1 MSDPEPDRRILA
13 SSTLTRN
20 YQVTIPKPVRARFRF
35 EEGDLVV
42 FILEEG
48 RLLIEK
54 G

>member
-1 MSDPEPDRRILA
+1 MSSSDPDRRILA
-13 SSTLTRN
+13 SSTVTRN
-20 YQVTIPKPVRARFRF
+20 YQVTIPKPVRERFRF
-35 EEGDLVV
+35 DEGDLVV

>member
-1 MSDPEPDRRILA
+1 M
-13 SSTLTRN
+13 TRN
-20 YQVTIPKPVRARFRF
+20 YQVTIPKPVRERFRF
-35 EEGDLVV
+35 DEGDLVV

>member
-1 MSDPEPDRRILA
+1 MSYPEPNRRILA

-20 YQVTIPKPVRARFRF
+20 YQVTIPKPVRERFRF

-42 FILEEG
+42 FIEEKG
-48 RLLIEK
+48 KLLIEK